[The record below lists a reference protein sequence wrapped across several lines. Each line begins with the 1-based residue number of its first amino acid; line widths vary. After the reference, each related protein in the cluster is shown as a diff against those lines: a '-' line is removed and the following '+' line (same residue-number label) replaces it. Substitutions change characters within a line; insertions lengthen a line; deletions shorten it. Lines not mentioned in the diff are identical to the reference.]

1 MSFIKKFIEA
11 ETLSRRNFL
20 LAGAYGISGAAAM
33 RMFGPSPI
41 MAATYSDPTIAWSY
55 RNRTN
60 PYWNEIVSGGEAFV
74 ESLGKSKDFL
84 THLINEGSSEKS
96 LADVKALLAK
106 TNGELA
112 LAIDT
117 NDAPNARPVVEAC
130 VDAGAY
136 GRTRCWAPGSR
147 LRKPSC
153 RSRYRKP

>member
-1 MSFIKKFIEA
+1 MSFIKRFIAA
-11 ETLSRRNFL
+11 ETASRRNFL
-20 LAGAYGISGAAAM
+20 LAGAYGITGAAAL

-41 MAATYSDPTIAWSY
+41 MAMTYSDPTIAWSY

-74 ESLGKSKDFL
+74 ESLGKSKDDL

-106 TNGELA
+106 TGGELA

-117 NDAPNARPVVEAC
+117 NDAPTPGRWWKPASRRVPLCQRSGTRPM
-130 VDAGAY
+130 
-136 GRTRCWAPGSR
+136 TFTPGILVTIMSAT
-147 LRKPSC
+147 
-153 RSRYRKP
+153 